1 MFSGRQFRTGLQSI
15 NFQIFALG
23 RCCRLY
29 DFDTVVSVFALGLSG
44 PGSLNQLIFNLSPIR
59 HSSGCDSPYPQS
71 NRMFRNYVKTAWR
84 NLVKNKFYSLINIVG
99 LSAGLAI
106 GILILLWVQDEL
118 SFDGFH
124 KKTADIYRLECYGGT
139 GASKQIWDDMVAP
152 IGPLAKQQLPEVR
165 DEVRLSF
172 NFFYSLYKYKDK
184 AFGDDHVTFAD
195 PSFFTVFDF
204 PLIKGDPAH
213 PFPDDQ
219 SVVITQKTA
228 KKYFGDQDP
237 MGKVIVADNK
247 VNFKVTG
254 VIRDFPENSS
264 MNYDMLMPMSF
275 MAKKWWE
282 RDSIDIKTDFVQF
295 NFTTFLLLKPGTS
308 LKSLSAKL
316 YTIHIHHKPD
326 DTDVDYLLLPLA
338 KMHLYRADLSDAG
351 IGTVRVFMIV
361 ALLILAIACINYVNL
376 STARALLRSKEISMR
391 KIVGAA
397 KRQLFLQF
405 IVETGLLFILAA
417 ILALAL
423 ISASI
428 PLFNQ
433 VSGKQLVFDLTNAHI
448 WEVIG
453 ITILGTLAASSIYP
467 ALLLSS
473 FEPLKALKSKVTT
486 RVADGLFRKIL
497 VVVQFSASMILIV
510 GTLVISRQMNYIRSK
525 ELGYDKD
532 HVLTLWMRDMT
543 DRYDAAR
550 AELLKE
556 PGVLGVTRADG
567 NIVDIGN
574 MTGNN
579 NWDGKGS
586 NQTFIVHPMGIDK
599 DFLSFF
605 KMQLAAGEGFRGTKA
620 DSTHFILNEAAVKEL
635 GLKNP
640 IGKRFKLWNTNGTII
655 GVAKDFHFASMKE
668 KIGPAVFYSGPWH
681 LGQMYIRT
689 DGRDPAKIIAAAQAQ
704 FKRYNNDYPFSYT
717 FLDDTFNR
725 LYQSEEREGTLF
737 VYFTAIAILISCL
750 GLLGLAAFS
759 ANTRFRE
766 IGVRKVL
773 GASVTGIMT
782 LLAKDFIKL
791 VLLAIVIA
799 IPIAWYAMDKWLQGF
814 AYRTQIGYSVFVLSG
829 LIALSIS
836 LATISWQAVKAALM
850 NPVNSL
856 RSE

>member
-1 MFSGRQFRTGLQSI
+1 
-15 NFQIFALG
+15 
-23 RCCRLY
+23 
-29 DFDTVVSVFALGLSG
+29 
-44 PGSLNQLIFNLSPIR
+44 
-59 HSSGCDSPYPQS
+59 
-71 NRMFRNYVKTAWR
+71 MFRNYVKTAWR

-605 KMQLAAGEGFRGTKA
+605 KMQLAAGEGFSGTKA

>member
-1 MFSGRQFRTGLQSI
+1 
-15 NFQIFALG
+15 
-23 RCCRLY
+23 
-29 DFDTVVSVFALGLSG
+29 
-44 PGSLNQLIFNLSPIR
+44 
-59 HSSGCDSPYPQS
+59 
-71 NRMFRNYVKTAWR
+71 MFRNYLKTAWR
-84 NLVKNKFYSLINIVG
+84 NLVKNRFYSLINIVG

-118 SFDGFH
+118 SFDSFH

-139 GASKQIWDDMVAP
+139 GASKQIWDDIVAP
-152 IGPLAKQQLPEVR
+152 MGPLAKQQLPEVR
-165 DEVRLSF
+165 DQVRLSGSF
-172 NFFYSLYKYKDK
+172 LYSLYKYHDK
-184 AFGDDHVTFAD
+184 AFGDENVSFTD
-195 PSFFTVFDF
+195 PSFFSVFDF
-204 PLIKGDPAH
+204 PLIEGDPAH

-228 KKYFGDQDP
+228 RKYFGNQP
-237 MGKVIVADNK
+237 ALGKVIVADDK
-247 VNFKVTG
+247 VNFTVTG

-264 MNYDMLMPMSF
+264 MQYDMLMPMDL
-275 MAKKWWE
+275 MAKKQWVS
-282 RDSIDIKTDFVQF
+282 DSFDIKTDFVQF

-316 YTIHIHHKPD
+316 YDIHIYHKPD
-326 DTDVDYLLLPLA
+326 DTDVEYLLLPLA
-338 KMHLYRADLSDAG
+338 KMHLYQADLTDAG
-351 IGTVRVFMIV
+351 IGTVRVFLII
-361 ALLILAIACINYVNL
+361 ALLILVIACINYVNL

-397 KRQLFLQF
+397 KTHLFLQF

-423 ISASI
+423 ISASMS
-428 PLFNQ
+428 LFNQ

-448 WEVIG
+448 WQVIG

-473 FEPLKALKSKVTT
+473 FDPLKALKSKVTT
-486 RVADGLFRKIL
+486 SVADALFRKIL

-525 ELGYDKD
+525 QLGYDKD
-532 HVLTLWMRDMT
+532 HVLSFWMRDMT
-543 DRYDAAR
+543 KGYDAVR

-556 PGVLGVTRADG
+556 PGVLGVTRATA
-567 NIVDIGN
+567 NIVHMGGI
-574 MTGNN
+574 TGSPD
-579 NWDGKGS
+579 WDGKAA

-605 KMQLAAGEGFRGTKA
+605 KMQLAAGEGFNGTKA
-620 DSTHFILNEAAVKEL
+620 DSMHFILNEAAVKEI
-635 GLKNP
+635 GLKDP
-640 IGKRFKLWNTNGTII
+640 VGKRFKLWNTNGTIV
-655 GVAKDFHFASMKE
+655 GVVKDFHFASMRE
-668 KIGPAVFYSGPWH
+668 KIAPAVFYSQPDH
-681 LGQMYIRT
+681 LSRIYIRT
-689 DGRDPAKIIAAAQAQ
+689 DGRDLAKIIAVAQAQ
-704 FKRYNNDYPFSYT
+704 FKQYNNDFPFGYT
-717 FLDDTFNR
+717 FLDDSFNR
-725 LYQSEEREGTLF
+725 LYQSEQRESTLF
-737 VYFTAIAILISCL
+737 VYFTSIAIMISCL

-814 AYRTQIGYSVFVLSG
+814 AYRIQIGYSVFVFSG

-836 LATISWQAVKAALM
+836 LATISWQAIKAAVM
-850 NPVNSL
+850 NPVKSL